1 MVKALGD
8 RRKGSLSAGAT
19 EAKQFAS
26 SSCTCWVAWDWDTN
40 FEGTV
45 RVLGIDALVLGSSSP
60 TVSRGQ
66 MGLFALTGV
75 EALRLNDS
83 VHC

>member
-1 MVKALGD
+1 MGLEYE
-8 RRKGSLSAGAT
+8 S
-19 EAKQFAS
+19 Q
-26 SSCTCWVAWDWDTN
+26 
-40 FEGTV
+40 GTV